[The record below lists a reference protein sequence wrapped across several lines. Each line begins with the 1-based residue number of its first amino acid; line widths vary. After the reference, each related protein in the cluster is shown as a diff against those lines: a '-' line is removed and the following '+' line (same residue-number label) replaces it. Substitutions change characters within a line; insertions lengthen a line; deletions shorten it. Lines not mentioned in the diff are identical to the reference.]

1 MAEVVKIKRTW
12 IYAGLTVLVLIYLV
26 TMSIISWRLTDARK
40 CAGVRITV
48 HDTALYKFVTP
59 RELALELGDLPRKAK
74 TMRLRDINVDS
85 IERMLAAFDKIERVN
100 VTILSNDTLYID
112 VHPLHPAARIFDNDG
127 KSYYINRTGKRI
139 KADARY
145 HIDVPVIQGNF
156 SDAMPATS
164 LLPLLDRIADDSL
177 MNSLVSMIKVD
188 SPNDIILVP
197 VIRGHVINLGD
208 TLDYADKF
216 RRLKAMYRNVLNVRG
231 WELYDTI
238 SVKWGGQV
246 VASRRNKAI
255 AAPQLVVETV
265 NGEDVDLSTMMS
277 GPNVAPG
284 QALPNKPA
292 KNEKTIPARKGEP
305 ARQSADTAGRAT
317 SAATPPS
324 GSAAAKSTD

>member
-1 MAEVVKIKRTW
+1 
-12 IYAGLTVLVLIYLV
+12 
-26 TMSIISWRLTDARK
+26 
-40 CAGVRITV
+40 
-48 HDTALYKFVTP
+48 
-59 RELALELGDLPRKAK
+59 
-74 TMRLRDINVDS
+74 MRLRDINVDS
-85 IERMLAAFDKIERVN
+85 LERMLADFDKIERVN

-112 VHPLHPAARIFDNDG
+112 VHPLHPVARIFDNDG

-156 SDAMPATS
+156 SKSMPATS
-164 LLPLLDRIADDSL
+164 LLPLIDLIAADSL

-208 TLDYADKF
+208 TLGYPDKF

-246 VASRRNKAI
+246 VASRRNKSTD
-255 AAPQLVVETV
+255 APKLVVETV
-265 NGEDVDLSTMMS
+265 NGEDVDVSTMMS

-292 KNEKTIPARKGEP
+292 KNEKTIPARKGETAPHP
-305 ARQSADTAGRAT
+305 ADSTHKT
-317 SAATPPS
+317 
-324 GSAAAKSTD
+324 AAADRPAKTEKNAPDGTPDKTSSKKE